1 MKKIIISIFCS
12 VLYLTNG
19 MASEKSQFEID
30 VEKYKGLAHHKAM
43 AIAMDDDGRYAY
55 WYVHE
60 QPFLKRAETIAMKQ
74 CNKAAK
80 ELSVKAK
87 CKLYASGNKI
97 LLDF

>member
-1 MKKIIISIFCS
+1 MKKIIVSIFCMG
-12 VLYLTNG
+12 LYFTNS

-43 AIAMDDDGRYAY
+43 AIAMDDEGRYAY
-55 WYVHE
+55 WYVHG
-60 QPFLKRAETIAMKQ
+60 QPFLKRAETVAMKK

-80 ELSVKAK
+80 ELGVKAN